1 MLLPLGG
8 RGKILVTWCP
18 RADRQC
24 CCDAVWAQARQR
36 SGLGYISESGLWG
49 LSASCLPDK
58 HLPAS
63 NGAVELNIVR
73 KADMK
78 QGPERNAHDD
88 LRQ

>member
-1 MLLPLGG
+1 M
-8 RGKILVTWCP
+8 
-18 RADRQC
+18 
-24 CCDAVWAQARQR
+24 
-36 SGLGYISESGLWG
+36 GYISESGLWG